1 MQPKT
6 GLKMFYYLKQRE
18 MKMNKT
24 KLIIAT
30 MVACFLFISGNLP
43 INAQGVG
50 VQIEFGVTGVDDEP
64 IEPDYGRGPV
74 LMPTVWQDGYLL
86 DFYGTHDD
94 YVLRLVDATNAV
106 VYSTVV
112 PSYQTQVWLPAT
124 LVGIFELQ
132 LYDGGD
138 YYFYSEIEL

>member
-1 MQPKT
+1 
-6 GLKMFYYLKQRE
+6 
-18 MKMNKT
+18 MKKS

-30 MVACFLFISGNLP
+30 MVACFLFFGGLSV
-43 INAQGVG
+43 NAQGVG
-50 VQIEFGVTGVDDEP
+50 IQIEFNIGGVDDTP
-64 IEPDYGRGPV
+64 IVPGNGKGPV

-94 YVLRLVDATNAV
+94 YVLRIVDATNTV

-112 PSYQTQVWLPAT
+112 PSYQTQVWLSAT
-124 LVGIFELQ
+124 LVGIFELR
-132 LYDGGD
+132 LYDGND